1 MRGRSLLAV
10 PAALAAS
17 PVAASAALAT
27 RPALRPR
34 AHPSRAGELILVVN
48 ANASGVRRR
57 PELASR
63 LAFVLRAEGA
73 GVQIRV
79 TESAAELA
87 AVAADPE
94 RRLVLLGGDGTVHGL
109 ANLPEFAA
117 EIALLPVGGANN
129 IARSLG
135 LPVDLAAAARLA
147 VRGRARLLDAIEAQ
161 SANRRLVAV
170 EGISIGLHALARS
183 RYGGLNSTDVPA
195 AVGAGIAAVARF
207 RPVRMALELDGEA
220 ELVALGQLFAAN
232 LPFYGPRLAVAPDAD
247 PFDGLIDVVALH
259 TRGRLDTI
267 AALAALRRG
276 RDPHAVTRRRARRVR
291 VAAPGS
297 PVIADTLELPRGTVE
312 LTVRPG
318 ALRIVAPGR

>member
-1 MRGRSLLAV
+1 VSGPSLQSVSVALTASS
-10 PAALAAS
+10 AAATEALAA
-17 PVAASAALAT
+17 
-27 RPALRPR
+27 RPARRLRAR
-34 AHPSRAGELILVVN
+34 ASRAGALILVVN
-48 ANASGVRRR
+48 ANASGVRRQ

-87 AVAADPE
+87 TVAADPE

-109 ANLPEFAA
+109 ANLPEFGA

-135 LPVDLAAAARLA
+135 LPVDLAEAARLA
-147 VRGRARLLDAIEAQ
+147 VRGRARLLDAIEAR
-161 SANRRLVAV
+161 SADRRVVAV
-170 EGISIGLHALARS
+170 EGVSIGLHALARS
-183 RYGGLNSTDVPA
+183 RYGGLNSTDVRA

-220 ELVALGQLFAAN
+220 ELAALGQLFAAN

-247 PFDGLIDVVALH
+247 PFDGLIDVVTLH
-259 TRGRLDTI
+259 TRGRLATM
-267 AALAALRRG
+267 AALTALRRG
-276 RDPHAVTRRRARRVR
+276 RNPRAVARRRARRVR

-297 PVIADTLELPRGTVE
+297 PVIADTLELPLGTVD

>member
-1 MRGRSLLAV
+1 MRGRSLQSV
-10 PAALAAS
+10 PVPLAAS
-17 PVAASAALAT
+17 PVAASEALAT
-27 RPALRPR
+27 RPAHRPR
-34 AHPSRAGELILVVN
+34 AHRAGELILVVN

-57 PELASR
+57 PEVDSR
-63 LAFVLRAEGA
+63 FAVVLRAEGA
-73 GVQIRV
+73 GVEIRV

-109 ANLPEFAA
+109 ANLPELGA

-195 AVGAGIAAVARF
+195 AVGAGIAAAARF
-207 RPVRMALELDGEA
+207 RAVRMALELDGEA

-232 LPFYGPRLAVAPDAD
+232 LPFYGPRLGVAPDAD